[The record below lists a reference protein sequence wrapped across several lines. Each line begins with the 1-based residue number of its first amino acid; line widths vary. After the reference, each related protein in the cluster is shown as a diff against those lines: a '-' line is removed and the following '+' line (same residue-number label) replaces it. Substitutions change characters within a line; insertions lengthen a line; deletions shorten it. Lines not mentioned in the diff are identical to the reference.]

1 MGALFHYEARACAA
15 LVHLHQ
21 EISHGAAARPT
32 LTMIHWIIVRALR
45 PSWTSIADMAWIG
58 KSAWFPLML
67 GGTWKFGLTPLR
79 FWPGGEAANP
89 DASHPVKARE

>member
-21 EISHGAAARPT
+21 EISHGASARPT

-45 PSWTSIADMAWIG
+45 PSWTSIADMA
-58 KSAWFPLML
+58 
-67 GGTWKFGLTPLR
+67 
-79 FWPGGEAANP
+79 
-89 DASHPVKARE
+89 

>member
-1 MGALFHYEARACAA
+1 MIPSSEKKENGIFYILNSLVVKGDEARACAA

-45 PSWTSIADMAWIG
+45 PSWTSVAYIA
-58 KSAWFPLML
+58 
-67 GGTWKFGLTPLR
+67 
-79 FWPGGEAANP
+79 
-89 DASHPVKARE
+89 

>member
-1 MGALFHYEARACAA
+1 MDTLNHNGARAYAA

-45 PSWTSIADMAWIG
+45 PSWTSVADIA
-58 KSAWFPLML
+58 
-67 GGTWKFGLTPLR
+67 
-79 FWPGGEAANP
+79 
-89 DASHPVKARE
+89 